1 MYVQPILLL
10 HRPYAAICI
19 VYCSVAQ
26 DRIVDLFTVTPG
38 ITAQEYAHRR
48 SRLANRL
55 PKNAIAIVAA
65 ADIKYRA
72 AGVFY
77 EYRQD
82 SNFFY
87 LTGML

>member
-1 MYVQPILLL
+1 MYVRSPSSYILTV
-10 HRPYAAICI
+10 P
-19 VYCSVAQ
+19 SQ
-26 DRIVDLFTVTPG
+26 DQSLTFRIVTPG

-87 LTGML
+87 LTGMPYTKQSREHR